1 MELDALKLFLHVAAT
16 GSFSR
21 AAALTGTTQPAVSKR
36 IAALERELAARLFE
50 RTGRG
55 AHLTDTGRVLVP
67 RAEALTAEAAGLA
80 DYLARERDAPKG
92 AVRFAV
98 QPSIGWPLVGE
109 LVAIVTARYPG
120 IRLQVA
126 EGTTRQIEEWLAD
139 GRVDL
144 GVVSTAPPG
153 SRTEATRLF
162 TVPLLVVSRARD
174 PELQRPTLPFT
185 RLAELPIVIATMPNG
200 GRVLID
206 EEARRQGV
214 TLNVVL
220 EINSIHLIKR
230 LVARGGLY
238 TIASPTAVAAE
249 IAGGELAAARIV
261 QPVIRQ
267 AFHLAIGG
275 RREPGAAVRI
285 VADLVRAFRPAAA
298 KA

>member
-1 MELDALKLFLHVAAT
+1 M
-16 GSFSR
+16 
-21 AAALTGTTQPAVSKR
+21 
-36 IAALERELAARLFE
+36 
-50 RTGRG
+50 
-55 AHLTDTGRVLVP
+55 
-67 RAEALTAEAAGLA
+67 
-80 DYLARERDAPKG
+80 
-92 AVRFAV
+92 
-98 QPSIGWPLVGE
+98 
-109 LVAIVTARYPG
+109 
-120 IRLQVA
+120 A

-162 TVPLLVVSRARD
+162 TVPLLVVSRAGD
-174 PELQRPTLPFT
+174 AELQRPTLPFV
-185 RLAELPIVIATMPNG
+185 RLAGLPIVIATMPNG

-206 EEARRQGV
+206 EEARRQGL

-220 EINSIHLIKR
+220 EVNSIHLIKR

-249 IAGGELAAARIV
+249 IAAGELAAARIV

-267 AFHLAIGG
+267 TFHLAIGG
-275 RREPGAAVRI
+275 RRQPGAAVTT
-285 VADLVRAFRPAAA
+285 VAELVRAFRPAAA